1 MTTKCFEVRKDDV
14 SETRWAD
21 DPQAVADGQVR
32 CRVDLAALTAN
43 NVTYAVMAER
53 FGYFRYYP
61 ASDPGWGRVPVWG
74 FASVVESRH
83 GEVAVGERLYGYW
96 PMGPSAVLTPS
107 RVTEGRFS
115 DASPHREGLP
125 QVYND
130 YVRRGTAPGADEP
143 YEALFW
149 PLAGTSYG
157 LADYLAEMED
167 LGAGR
172 IVCTSAS
179 SKTALG
185 TAALIA
191 RRDGAPPVVGL
202 TSARNEALTK
212 RVGAY
217 KSVLTYDD
225 LESLDDMTPTVV
237 IDFAGDGA
245 LSARLHTHLG
255 PTLLRNIVV
264 GAAHPEADRKAEGM
278 NEDRTELFFMP
289 GYAAERMK
297 ATGGRFVS
305 DMLAAAGEVASGAKD
320 WMRLEEA
327 RTEEEIA
334 ALWGRIL
341 RGELAPDEG
350 GICRF
355 GDGA

>member
-1 MTTKCFEVRKDDV
+1 MTNQCFEVRKDDV
-14 SETRWAD
+14 AKTRWVD
-21 DPQAVADGQVR
+21 DPQTVGDGQVL
-32 CRVDLAALTAN
+32 CRIDLAALTAN

-61 ASDPGWGRVPVWG
+61 AEDGWGRVPVWG
-74 FASVVESRH
+74 FASVAESRH
-83 GEVAVGERLYGYW
+83 PGIAMGERLYGYW
-96 PMGPSAVLTPS
+96 PMAGQAVLTPG
-107 RVTEGRFS
+107 RVTDGRFS
-115 DASPHREGLP
+115 DTSAHREGLP

-130 YVRRGTAPGADEP
+130 YVRRGTEPGENEA
-143 YEALFW
+143 YEALFL

-157 LADYLAEMED
+157 LADYLAEMD
-167 LGAGR
+167 WLGAGQV
-172 IVCTSAS
+172 VCTSAS

-191 RRDGAPPVVGL
+191 ERDDAPPVVGL
-202 TSARNEALTK
+202 TSERNAKLTK

-217 KSVLTYDD
+217 KSVATYDD
-225 LESLDDMTPTVV
+225 LEALDDAVPTVI

-245 LSARLHTHLG
+245 LSARLHERFG
-255 PTLLRNIVV
+255 PTLLRNVVV
-264 GAAHPEADRKAEGM
+264 GAAHPDAERKADGM
-278 NEDRTELFFMP
+278 NEERTELFFMP

-305 DMLAAAGEVASGAKD
+305 DMLEAAGRVAKDASG

-327 RTEEEIA
+327 GSEEEIA
-334 ALWGRIL
+334 TLWDRVL

-350 GICRF
+350 GVCLF
-355 GDGA
+355 LSHGA